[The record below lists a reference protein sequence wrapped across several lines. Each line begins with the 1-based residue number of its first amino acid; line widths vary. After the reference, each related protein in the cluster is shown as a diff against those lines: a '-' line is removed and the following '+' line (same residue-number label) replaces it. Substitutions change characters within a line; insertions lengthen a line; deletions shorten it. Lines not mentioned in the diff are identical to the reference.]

1 MKSHIG
7 IEFIE
12 KTKYQYVSQ
21 SDQTRGVEQP
31 PLEQPYAGEGKLIDL
46 PEPKTI
52 ELPDFGLRH
61 AIEQRRSHRTF
72 SRHPLTINE
81 LSYLLWCTQGVQRAA
96 PKVQSTGYETLRTFR
111 TVPSAG
117 ARHAFETYL
126 FINHVDDLPAGLYRF
141 LALEHKL
148 VEVDGDDAMGKKI
161 SRACLDQNWM
171 ENAGVIFIWVADVYR
186 MAWRYTERGY
196 RYMFY
201 DAGHV
206 CQNLYLV
213 AESIGCG
220 ACAIGAYD
228 DDAMNG
234 LLNLDGIDQ
243 FVIYLATV
251 GKKPQVAAR

>member
-1 MKSHIG
+1 MKNNIG

-12 KTKYQYVSQ
+12 KTKYRHLSE

-31 PLEQPYAGEGKLIDL
+31 PLEQPYTGEGKHIDL
-46 PEPKTI
+46 PDPKTI
-52 ELPDFGLRH
+52 DLPDIGLRK

-72 SRHPLTINE
+72 SRQPLTMDE
-81 LSYLLWCTQGVQRAA
+81 LSYLLWCTQGVQRSASKA
-96 PKVQSTGYETLRTFR
+96 QSSGGFETLRTIR

-117 ARHAFETYL
+117 ARHAFLTYL
-126 FINHVDDLPAGLYRF
+126 FINHVDGIPSGLYRY

-148 VEVDGDDAMGKKI
+148 VEVDLDEAMGKDI
-161 SRACLDQNWM
+161 ARRCLDQTWM
-171 ENAGVIFIWVADVYR
+171 ANAGVIFIWVADVNR
-186 MAWRYTERGY
+186 MAWRYVERGY
-196 RYMFY
+196 RYMLY

-228 DDAMNG
+228 DDAMNE

-243 FVIYLATV
+243 FVVYAATV
-251 GKKPQVAAR
+251 GKKASTS